1 MEPSVKRTA
10 FDVDGHQYEVI
21 LDIGGKW
28 DGMAHVVDLE
38 KRYAKPDPDG
48 VCRHEILITGAQWDG
63 RALTV
68 KPNDIYR
75 DDWML
80 VFEPAVAALRRL
92 TQS

>member
-1 MEPSVKRTA
+1 MEASARRA
-10 FDVDGHQYEVI
+10 SFDVNGHQFEAI
-21 LDIGGKW
+21 LDVGGQW

-38 KRYAKPDPDG
+38 KRYTKPDPDG
-48 VCRHEILITGAQWDG
+48 VCRHEIVITGAQWDG

-68 KPNDIYR
+68 KASDVFR